1 MKTKKLLVLGALCLF
16 GLSANAA
23 DLIERTQPT
32 VADVNPVA
40 VAFEADHQYLLYNV
54 GAEMFFTQGSTW
66 STRGCV
72 VPNQV
77 SAVRIKAAKYTLDNV
92 WDGKTYEILNYV
104 TPRTGTYS
112 WYKMCMN
119 GAGDLYLDQTTW
131 SRFVEI
137 QDQGGNVYRIMP
149 NELNNT
155 VEGDNGGV
163 VSDGTQFIGYAGLAW
178 DGGGSQYDF
187 GNDDNE
193 LRVPLSALTT
203 ENVDWQ
209 FYDASIFDVYDKSI
223 ELKAAI
229 EDAEKNGVDV
239 SAAVAVYNNLSS
251 TVAQMDAAIEALKEA
266 LKNNLSG
273 ATVSDPKDA
282 TSYIANPNFDDGTSA
297 GWSGTGPG
305 MNGDGSHGAALV
317 AEHYN
322 KTFDTYQNLTGLP
335 NGVYKLSAK
344 TFFRGTYDDLL
355 TGANKVAYL
364 YVANGDSLR
373 TFFNNAYSP
382 LNTESFVDIFGS
394 TTEFGTTNAETN
406 TAAADGTVYYIPNNP
421 STFRL
426 YCEAGYYDTG
436 LYFEVTDGNMTIGVK
451 KDQNVPGSTT
461 DWAVFDTFGL
471 TYYGNASDA
480 YAYWVEQVKA
490 NATDYSDKLVST
502 WALNDYNSVVNSIS
516 FSNNAQAAAAMK
528 AIEDAEAV
536 IAENATLWQ
545 QWKKKVDEATNFMSD
560 EKYEAYIP
568 DDMEQYINFDAED
581 IEDVRS
587 LTNDEILAEIAKID
601 AWMEETKEAA
611 ANALKPGDDVTYLLT
626 NPDFTGNANGWTIVK
641 ASGGNVAYGSNCY
654 EAWNNSSFD
663 IYQEVK
669 NAPIGVYSISVQGF
683 YRYWRGTNAW
693 NAWNAQDNQYV
704 KTSPCFVYLND
715 IQTPFMNVFA
725 EAITDNSIFGSHTGF
740 DTFDGYFAPNDMAT
754 AADCFA
760 ADSEVNPGEKMFTQK
775 AFGLISNVGDPLRIG
790 VKGSSN
796 QQGDSWVIFDNFKL
810 TYMGNDLPTIKEVLE
825 PKIAEAKALEGWMGK
840 SVYAALQQAIAD
852 AENPASGDAA
862 FAALKNIVAAVEN
875 AKASMAKFDE
885 LRKALEDL
893 NDLINSGNINEN
905 VKAEAQAFITDTRD
919 DADEHIYE
927 DSDVPELLAKIAEL
941 STKLQKPKEG
951 SDASP
956 ANWTVLIVNPD
967 YVNNATDGWTSDASV
982 GWNGENGYNV
992 GEIFNA
998 TYDYYQEIAGL
1009 DEGTYEVRVK
1019 GFYRFGGH
1027 GPALDYE
1034 NINDDSK
1041 SLAFLYA
1048 NGGNGQSAKALTR
1061 LCTEYY
1067 NESGDGWSQIGSEEM
1082 YVPNGMTSAGT
1093 AIYVYNM
1100 YGNND
1105 GNNSVIV
1112 KVNADGKLRIGV
1124 KKAVA
1129 ETNDWT
1135 IFTGWELYNYGKN
1148 STKQADGDAMG
1159 IDELLAAPAVRVEF
1173 FTIDGRRA
1181 SAAQKGILIQKTT
1194 LQNGMVVVRKVR
1206 M

>member
-72 VPNQV
+72 VPNQA
-77 SAVRIKAAKYTLDNV
+77 SAVRIKVAKYTLEDV

-104 TPRTGTYS
+104 TNRTSYT
-112 WYKMCMN
+112 WYKACMN
-119 GAGDLYLDQTTW
+119 DAGDLYLDQTTW
-131 SRFVEI
+131 ENRFYEI
-137 QDQGGNVYRIMP
+137 QDQGSNTYRLMPSEVNPQVKSDGNQFVGYAGVAYDSS
-149 NELNNT
+149 NDSYDFSQ
-155 VEGDNGGV
+155 DNGGIV
-163 VSDGTQFIGYAGLAW
+163 D
-178 DGGGSQYDF
+178 
-187 GNDDNE
+187 NDQ
-193 LRVPLSALTT
+193 RVPLSALTT

-229 EDAEKNGVDV
+229 EDAEKNNVDV

-282 TSYIANPNFDDGTSA
+282 TSYIANPCFDDGTSA

-305 MNGDGSHGAALV
+305 MTGDGNHGAAHV

-322 KTFDTYQNLTGLP
+322 KTFNTYQDLSGLP

-364 YVANGDSLR
+364 YAANGDSLR
-373 TFFNNAYSP
+373 TFFNNAYAP
-382 LNTESFVDIFGS
+382 LNTESFVEIFGT
-394 TTEFGTTNAETN
+394 TTEFNTPNAEGSVT
-406 TAAADGTVYYIPNNP
+406 AADGTVYYIPNNP

-426 YCEAGYYDTG
+426 YCEAGYYDTD
-436 LYFEVTDGNMTIGVK
+436 LYFEVTDGKMTIGVK

-471 TYYGNASDA
+471 TYYGNATDA

-490 NATDYSDKLVST
+490 NATDYSDMLVST
-502 WALNDYNSVVNSIS
+502 WALNDYNNVVNGIS
-516 FSNNAQAAAAMK
+516 FSNNAEAAAAMK
-528 AIEDAEAV
+528 TIEEAEAI

-545 QWKKKVDEATNFMSD
+545 QWKKKVNEATNFMSD
-560 EKYEAYIP
+560 EKYEAYVP
-568 DDMEQYINFDAED
+568 YDMEQYINFDAED
-581 IEDVRS
+581 IEYEKS
-587 LTNDEILAEIAKID
+587 LTNEEILAEIKKID
-601 AWMEETKEAA
+601 DWMEETKEAA
-611 ANALKPGDDVTYLLT
+611 AAALQPGQDVTYLLT
-626 NPDFTGNANGWTIVK
+626 NPEFTGNANGWTRVA
-641 ASGGNVAYGSNCY
+641 ASGGNVAWGSNCY
-654 EAWNNSSFD
+654 EAWNNSNFD

-669 NAPIGVYSISVQGF
+669 NAPIGVYAISVQGF

-725 EAITDNSIFGSHTGF
+725 EAITDNSIFGSHTGY
-740 DTFDGYFAPNDMAT
+740 DTFDGYYAPNDMAT

-760 ADSEVNPGEKMFTQK
+760 ADSELYPGEKMFTQK

-825 PKIAEAKALEGWMGK
+825 PKITEAKALEGWMGK

-862 FAALKNIVAAVEN
+862 FAALKSIVAAVEN

-885 LRKALEDL
+885 LRKALENL

-919 DADEHIYE
+919 DADDHIYE

-941 STKLQKPKEG
+941 STRLQKPKEG

-967 YVNNATDGWTSDASV
+967 YVNNATDGWTSNVNVAANHD
-982 GWNGENGYNV
+982 NGYNV
-992 GEIFNA
+992 AEIFNA
-998 TYDYYQEIAGL
+998 TYDYYQDIAGL
-1009 DEGTYEVRVK
+1009 DEGTYEVKVK
-1019 GFYRFGGH
+1019 GFYRYGGH

-1034 NINDDSK
+1034 NIYDDSK

-1061 LCTEYY
+1061 LCAETYY
-1067 NESGDGWSQIGSEEM
+1067 TSGDGLSQLGSEEM
-1082 YVPNGMTSAGT
+1082 YVPNTLTAAGMAMIADG
-1093 AIYVYNM
+1093 M
-1100 YGNND
+1100 YSG
-1105 GNNSVIV
+1105 NSVIV

-1124 KKAVA
+1124 KKVVA
-1129 ETNDWT
+1129 QENDWT
-1135 IFTGWELYNYGKN
+1135 AFAGWELWNYGKS

-1159 IDELLAAPAVRVEF
+1159 IDELLSAPAMRVEF

>member
-1 MKTKKLLVLGALCLF
+1 MKTQKLLVLGALCLL
-16 GLSANAA
+16 GLNANAA

-32 VADVNPVA
+32 VADVTPVA

-54 GAEMFFTQGSTW
+54 NAEMFFTQGSTW

-72 VPNQV
+72 VPNQA
-77 SAVRIKAAKYTLDNV
+77 SAVRIKVAKYTLEDV

-104 TPRTGTYS
+104 TNRTSYS
-112 WYKMCMN
+112 WYKACMN
-119 GAGDLYLDQTTW
+119 DAGDLYLDQTSW
-131 SRFVEI
+131 ENRLYEI
-137 QDQGGNVYRIMP
+137 QDQGSNTYRLMPSDLNPQVKSDGNNFVGYAGIAYDAS
-149 NELNNT
+149 NDSYDFSK
-155 VEGDNGGV
+155 DNGGIA
-163 VSDGTQFIGYAGLAW
+163 D
-178 DGGGSQYDF
+178 
-187 GNDDNE
+187 NDQ
-193 LRVPLSALTT
+193 RVPLSALTT

-209 FYDASIFDVYDKSI
+209 FFDASIFDVYEKSI

-273 ATVSDPKDA
+273 ATVSNPKDA
-282 TSYIANPNFDDGTSA
+282 TSYIANPCFDDGTSA

-305 MNGDGSHGAALV
+305 MNGDGNHAAALV

-322 KTFDTYQNLTGLP
+322 KTFNTYQNLTGLP

-394 TTEFGTTNAETN
+394 TTEFGTPNVEGNVTT
-406 TAAADGTVYYIPNNP
+406 ADGTVYYIPNNP

-471 TYYGNASDA
+471 TYYGNATDA

-490 NATDYSDKLVST
+490 NATDYSDMLVST
-502 WALNDYNSVVNSIS
+502 WALNDYNNVVNGIS
-516 FSNNAQAAAAMK
+516 FSNNAEAAAAMK
-528 AIEDAEAV
+528 AIEDAEAI

-545 QWKKKVDEATNFMSD
+545 QWKKKVNEATNFMSD
-560 EKYEAYIP
+560 EKYQDYIP
-568 DDMEQYINFDAED
+568 DEFDTYINLDVEE
-581 IEDVRS
+581 IEEARALS
-587 LTNDEILAEIAKID
+587 NEQIEAEIAKID
-601 AWMEETKEAA
+601 AWMEETKENA
-611 ANALKPGDDVTYLLT
+611 ANALQPGDDVTHLLT
-626 NPDFTGNANGWTIVK
+626 NPAFDTNDWTGWTHNA
-641 ASGGNVAYGSNCY
+641 ASGGNVRVAEHCC
-654 EAWNNSSFD
+654 EAWNNSNFD

-669 NAPIGVYSISVQGF
+669 NAPIGVYAISVQGF

-704 KTSPCFVYLND
+704 KTSPCKVYLND

-725 EAITDNSIFGSHTGF
+725 EAITDNSIFGSHTGY
-740 DTFDGYFAPNDMAT
+740 DTFDGYYAPNDMAT

-760 ADSEVNPGEKMFTQK
+760 ADSEVHPGEKMFTQE

-796 QQGDSWVIFDNFKL
+796 QEGDSWVIFDNFKL
-810 TYMGNDLPTIKEVLE
+810 TYMGNDLPTIKAVLE
-825 PKIAEAKALEGWMGK
+825 PKIAEAKALDGWMGK

-852 AENPASGDAA
+852 AENPANGDAA
-862 FAALKNIVAAVEN
+862 FAALKSIVAAVEN

-885 LRKALEDL
+885 LRTALENL
-893 NDLINSGNINEN
+893 NDIMNSGNINDN
-905 VKAEAQAFITDTRD
+905 AKPEAQAFIADTYD
-919 DADEHIYE
+919 DADDHLIE
-927 DSDVPELLAKIAEL
+927 DSDIPGLMNKIKELT
-941 STKLQKPKEG
+941 TKLLKPKEG

-956 ANWTVLIVNPD
+956 ANWTAVIINPD
-967 YVNNATDGWTSDASV
+967 YVNNATTGWTTQATI
-982 GWNGENGYNV
+982 GHNGNNGYYV
-992 GEIFNA
+992 AEIFN
-998 TYDYYQEIAGL
+998 TTFDYYQELFGL
-1009 DEGTYEVRVK
+1009 DEGTYEVKVK
-1019 GFYRFGGH
+1019 GFYRYGGH

-1034 NINDDSK
+1034 NQYDESK

-1048 NGGNGQSAKALTR
+1048 NGGNGQSSTPLTR
-1061 LCTEYY
+1061 LTTEVYY
-1067 NESGDGWSQIGSEEM
+1067 AAGDGLSQLGEAEM
-1082 YVPNGMTSAGT
+1082 YVPNTLAAAGMAMVADG
-1093 AIYVYNM
+1093 M
-1100 YGNND
+1100 YA
-1105 GNNSVIV
+1105 NNSVIV
-1112 KVNADGKLRIGV
+1112 KVNADGKLRIGL
-1124 KKAVA
+1124 KKVEAV
-1129 ETNDWT
+1129 ENDWT
-1135 IFTGWELYNYGKN
+1135 AFTLWELWNYGKN
-1148 STKQADGDAMG
+1148 SSKQASGDAMG
-1159 IDELLAAPAVRVEF
+1159 IDELMAAPAARVEF
-1173 FTIDGRRA
+1173 FTVDGRRA
-1181 SAAQKGILIQKTT
+1181 SVAQKGILIQKTT
-1194 LQNGMVVVRKVR
+1194 LQNGTVVVRKVR
-1206 M
+1206 K